1 MALRSQLGR
10 VSSNFHRLPV
20 AEWVGLP
27 MSAQS
32 PVSLLQVKQLSKS
45 FRGLRALD
53 RYDLDLMPFQIH
65 GVIGPNG
72 AGKTTLFNLLTG
84 FIKPTSGSVRWRDQD
99 ITREP
104 APRIAR
110 LGIARTFQNI
120 RLFSQLPVIENVK
133 VALQVH
139 LHSHLASALLSSPS
153 FLKNERALQ
162 ARAIQQLELVG
173 LAHRRDQLASS
184 LPYGD
189 QRKLEIARA
198 LATQPQL
205 LLLDEPTA
213 GMNPQETNEILRL
226 IRRLRDEFKLTIIL
240 IAHDIPLVMNVC
252 DRIQVLNYGQVL
264 AEGDPQTVRNNPD
277 VIAAYL
283 GQARR

>member
-1 MALRSQLGR
+1 MAATL
-10 VSSNFHRLPV
+10 
-20 AEWVGLP
+20 
-27 MSAQS
+27 S
-32 PVSLLQVKQLSKS
+32 PLLDVQALSKS

-53 RYDLDLMPFQIH
+53 NYHLALAQGAIH

-84 FIKPTSGSVRWRDQD
+84 FIKPTSGTIHFDGQNVTGQ
-99 ITREP
+99 P
-104 APRIAR
+104 AHRIAR

-120 RLFSQLPVIENVK
+120 RLFTGLSVLENVK
-133 VALQVH
+133 VALQ
-139 LHSHLASALLSSPS
+139 SQMPENFLAALLNAPSFRRTESALDR
-153 FLKNERALQ
+153 RALELLERVGI
-162 ARAIQQLELVG
+162 AERRAQIAG
-173 LAHRRDQLASS
+173 S

-198 LATQPQL
+198 LAIKPRI

-213 GMNPQETNEILRL
+213 GMNPQETQQVLEL
-226 IRRLRDEFKLTIIL
+226 IRSLRDDLGITIIL

-252 DRIQVLNYGQVL
+252 EEIQVLNYGKIL
-264 AEGDPQTVRNNPD
+264 AQGNPQTVRSNPE

-283 GQARR
+283 GQANAQTASA

>member
-1 MALRSQLGR
+1 M
-10 VSSNFHRLPV
+10 N
-20 AEWVGLP
+20 
-27 MSAQS
+27 
-32 PVSLLQVKQLSKS
+32 LSKS

-53 RYDLDLMPFQIH
+53 NYRLELPPQGIY

-84 FIKPTSGSVRWRDQD
+84 FIKPSSGAIHWRGQD
-99 ITREP
+99 ITRMA

-110 LGIARTFQNI
+110 LGIVRTFQNI
-120 RLFSQLPVIENVK
+120 RLFDQLTVLENVR
-133 VALQVH
+133 VALQTQMPIPFV
-139 LHSHLASALLSSPS
+139 SAILSTPG
-153 FLKNERALQ
+153 FFQNERSLET
-162 ARAIQQLELVG
+162 RAAEYLDLVG
-173 LAHRRDQLASS
+173 LAQGHDRIASS

-198 LATQPQL
+198 LATHPQL

-226 IRRLRDEFKLTIIL
+226 IRRLRDEFQLTILL

-252 DRIQVLNYGQVL
+252 ERIQVLDYGQVL
-264 AEGDPQTVRNNPD
+264 AEGSPQTVRSNPD

-283 GQARR
+283 GQAHA